1 MIFFMRIAQN
11 QHFHVT
17 LLIFQ
22 AKNLCI
28 SALIR
33 TFELSSKVL
42 SFDNKNKKKHF
53 CFVLCSLIRTFAPD
67 HWHILQRRA
76 GVTFVGK

>member
-33 TFELSSKVL
+33 TFALDHQRKLQWKV
-42 SFDNKNKKKHF
+42 
-53 CFVLCSLIRTFAPD
+53 
-67 HWHILQRRA
+67 
-76 GVTFVGK
+76 GVTLGK